1 MKKRIRFK
9 LINMNLLNIMSLDI
23 NRLKESINYL
33 NQDSV
38 IYVDLQISGTE
49 DFIRCGIIR
58 ISQPR
63 IGLELL
69 IERDRPSQI
78 SISEFQNYLEGL
90 NKDDNIGYM
99 LIEPEF
105 SIQRGSN
112 ISSFFVENNNLILI
126 SLLFPRPV

>member
-1 MKKRIRFK
+1 
-9 LINMNLLNIMSLDI
+9 MSLDI
-23 NRLKESINYL
+23 NRLKESINNL
-33 NQDSV
+33 NQDSI

-63 IGLELL
+63 TGLELL
-69 IERDRPSQI
+69 VERDRPSQI

-90 NKDDNIGYM
+90 NEDDNIGF
-99 LIEPEF
+99 IINEPEF

-112 ISSFFVENNNLILI
+112 ISSFLVENNNLILI
-126 SLLFPRPV
+126 SLLFPRTV